1 MSIVQFLRILWARRL
16 IVLAATISCF
26 VGGIVVTRLL
36 PPRWEASSR
45 VLLNL
50 MKPDPVTGQS
60 IATQATRAYVA
71 TQAELISD
79 YSVAGQVVDQIGWLS
94 DPNFIRQ
101 YEKRPKGDTRDF
113 RRWLAQIIIDGTK
126 TKLVEGSNIMEIVY
140 TSNSQNNAKGIADA
154 LRQAYLDTTLSFRR
168 DEATRNAAWYSQQA
182 DKAKAMLDAAEKTKS
197 DYERQSGVFLAD
209 NNSDLETARLRAM
222 AGQVALP
229 AAAAGPQGAA
239 PGASGAAELTQI
251 DAAIAQA
258 SQSLGPNHP
267 ELQAMRAKRAAV
279 VAQIAQERAN
289 AARGG
294 APAGGPS
301 LDSSLATQKSRVLAN
316 SDKLEQL
323 RQMQAEVDLRRAQ
336 FDKTSNRAAEYS
348 QEAGV
353 ADTGI
358 TPLGA
363 AITPAKP
370 SFPNVPLIVAGSL
383 GLGLAMGLLMALL
396 VEFMGRRI
404 RGPEDL
410 QALEEAPLLAVVSAP
425 ASRVSLGWGSKKM
438 LGRLGWPGRKMVQA

>member
-16 IVLAATISCF
+16 IILAATISCLI
-26 VGGIVVTRLL
+26 GGFVVTRIL

-50 MKPDPVTGQS
+50 MKPDPVTGQA
-60 IATQATRAYVA
+60 IASQATRAYVA
-71 TQAELISD
+71 TQAELITD

-140 TSNSQNNAKGIADA
+140 SSNSQNNAKGIADA

-168 DEATRNAAWYSQQA
+168 DEATRNAAWFTQQA
-182 DKAKAMLDAAEKTKS
+182 DKAKALLDAAEKAKS
-197 DYERQSGVFLAD
+197 DFERQSGVFLAD
-209 NNSDLETARLRAM
+209 DKTDLETARLRAM

-229 AAAAGPQGAA
+229 AAAGPQGAA
-239 PGASGAAELTQI
+239 PGSSTAAELTQL

-267 ELQAMRAKRAAV
+267 DLLAMRAKRAAV
-279 VAQIAQERAN
+279 AAQLAQERTN
-289 AARGG
+289 AARGV
-294 APAGGPS
+294 ASTGGPS
-301 LDSSLATQKSRVLAN
+301 LDSSLETQKSRVLAN

-323 RQMQAEVDLRRAQ
+323 RQLQAEVDLRRDQ
-336 FDKTSNRAAEYS
+336 FDKTSGRAAQYS

-363 AITPAKP
+363 AVTPAKP
-370 SFPNVPLIVAGSL
+370 SFPNIPLIVVGSF

-396 VEFMGRRI
+396 VEFTGRRI

-410 QALEEAPLLAVVSAP
+410 QFFEETTLLAVVSAP
-425 ASRVSLGWGSKKM
+425 VRQASSASGSKKL
-438 LGRLGWPGRKMVQA
+438 LGRMGWPGRKMVQA